1 MLPPNPGELHMTRL
15 LKSVHAHSP
24 AFCFNHPKWEPR
36 FETLGEIQLRK
47 GIKCDFTLTGSLDI
61 TLPCGF
67 SCALNKDSE
76 AMLGAG
82 AQVSVPA
89 LQGPGQGAQPQ
100 HSASIQA
107 REAPESC
114 SCPPPCCTNCPQH
127 ICLPKIPVT
136 PNPHQLGISQS
147 RDSSCSWPANVGNK
161 LLWICHKEKK
171 KSAII
176 RIPGVQQMPCLKW
189 DACQLI

>member
-1 MLPPNPGELHMTRL
+1 MLPPNPGELHMTQL
-15 LKSVHAHSP
+15 FKSVHAHSP

-89 LQGPGQGAQPQ
+89 LQGPGQGAQPALSL
-100 HSASIQA
+100 HPSKGSTW
-107 REAPESC
+107 ELF
-114 SCPPPCCTNCPQH
+114 
-127 ICLPKIPVT
+127 LPT
-136 PNPHQLGISQS
+136 SLLY
-147 RDSSCSWPANVGNK
+147 K
-161 LLWICHKEKK
+161 LLTAYLPPQNTSNPQPS
-171 KSAII
+171 SAGHQPEQ
-176 RIPGVQQMPCLKW
+176 RLKL
-189 DACQLI
+189 QLTC